1 MLLGDARYSPA
12 VLRKQR
18 PHFLSVDEAA
28 TLMSLGRSI
37 VYDLVM
43 RQQIASIK
51 VGRMRRIPVSA
62 LRDYVQQRL
71 IEDGRGA

>member
-1 MLLGDARYSPA
+1 MRKRNMDPLGTPLEAKLL
-12 VLRKQR
+12 
-18 PHFLSVDEAA
+18 LSVDEAA

-71 IEDGRGA
+71 IEDARGV

>member
-1 MLLGDARYSPA
+1 MRKRSADPLGTPLEAKLL
-12 VLRKQR
+12 
-18 PHFLSVDEAA
+18 LSVGEAA

-62 LRDYVQQRL
+62 LREYVQQRL
-71 IEDGRGA
+71 IEEARGA

>member
-1 MLLGDARYSPA
+1 MRKRCDDPPGMRLETKLL
-12 VLRKQR
+12 
-18 PHFLSVDEAA
+18 LSVDEAA

-62 LRDYVQQRL
+62 LREYVQKRL
-71 IEDGRGA
+71 AEEGLGA

>member
-1 MLLGDARYSPA
+1 MRKRSVDPLGTPLEAKLL
-12 VLRKQR
+12 
-18 PHFLSVDEAA
+18 LSVEEAA
-28 TLMSLGRSI
+28 VLMSLGRSI

-62 LRDYVQQRL
+62 LHNYVQQRL
-71 IEDGRGA
+71 IDDARGA

>member
-1 MLLGDARYSPA
+1 MRKRGADPLGTPLEAKLL
-12 VLRKQR
+12 
-18 PHFLSVDEAA
+18 LSVDEAA

-71 IEDGRGA
+71 IEDARGA